1 MAEET
6 IKTQETMNIIENPLP
21 EKQRKRVYNQ
31 AYKADGYLKLC
42 EHRLVHVDDEIS
54 HESPEHAIIQNALKS
69 IRQAISEMQTLIART
84 RP

>member
-6 IKTQETMNIIENPLP
+6 IKNQETMSIIENLLP
-21 EKQRKRVYNQ
+21 EKQKKRVHTQ

-54 HESPEHAIIQNALKS
+54 FESPEHAIIKNALKS
-69 IRQAISEMQTLIART
+69 IREAISDMQTLIART

>member
-1 MAEET
+1 MS
-6 IKTQETMNIIENPLP
+6 IIEKTLP
-21 EKQRKRVYNQ
+21 EKQRKRVYTQ

-54 HESPEHAIIQNALKS
+54 LESPEHAIIQNALKS
-69 IRQAISEMQTLIART
+69 IREAISDMQTLIART